1 MPTTAEACE
10 ELLKHLR
17 AKVPV
22 DQRKMLNGSFWD
34 VMERILQGK
43 QTKNL
48 RKSLH
53 HRVSKEL
60 RYLRDR
66 TAVSDPLLPRLQWL
80 IACHAVLA
88 ALQFSN
94 NKQEAKIHHWVPA
107 SYVRRFSVDINA
119 PATERRKGRVWEL
132 EVSGVGRRIV
142 ESQSFAHQPIGDSGF
157 YTLASELFFSRIEGD
172 ASETVA
178 GFQDGKY
185 QRYQHLSAA
194 AMMLV
199 HEVRAPKSL
208 PIKIFKRPTFRQIIN
223 DMGKRIDSLE
233 NLYVYFDQP
242 NERLPFTTFRTIRRR
257 ELVNGQIAW
266 YFPLA
271 PHIAVIASERG
282 LSYRK
287 RAAVVKAGRA
297 GAIAMARRNKDVAL
311 YGLTPEELQLS
322 L

>member
-10 ELLKHLR
+10 ELLEHLR

-34 VMERILQGK
+34 VMDRILQGK

-94 NKQEAKIHHWVPA
+94 NKHEAKIHHWVPA
-107 SYVRRFSVDINA
+107 SYVRRFSVDIDA
-119 PATERRKGRVWEL
+119 PATERRKARVWEL
-132 EVSGVGRRIV
+132 EVSGAGRQIV

-178 GFQDGKY
+178 GVQDGKY

-208 PIKIFKRPTFRQIIN
+208 PIKIFKRPTFRQVIN

-257 ELVNGQIAW
+257 ELVNGQMAW

-297 GAIAMARRNKDVAL
+297 GAIALARRNKYVPL
-311 YGLTPEELQLS
+311 YGFAPEELHL
-322 L
+322 